1 MSQQD
6 WENVYENKTPEQI
19 SWTQDEYSMSLKLI
33 QSINAD
39 KNSKI
44 IDVGGGDGSSV
55 QSDLI

>member
-1 MSQQD
+1 MSQQH
-6 WENVYENKTPEQI
+6 WENVYENRTPEQI

-55 QSDLI
+55 